1 MLCCVEPNST
11 KVKNQQL
18 QLWTAELHPTPPI
31 YRDLTPEQRR
41 RLVEQLARLIL
52 NQVRDNYPK
61 LPSPTTHHER

>member
-31 YRDLTPEQRR
+31 YHDLTPEQRR
-41 RLVEQLARLIL
+41 RLVKQLALLIL
-52 NQVRDNYPK
+52 NQVRDKHPE
-61 LPSPTTHHER
+61 LSSTTIHHER